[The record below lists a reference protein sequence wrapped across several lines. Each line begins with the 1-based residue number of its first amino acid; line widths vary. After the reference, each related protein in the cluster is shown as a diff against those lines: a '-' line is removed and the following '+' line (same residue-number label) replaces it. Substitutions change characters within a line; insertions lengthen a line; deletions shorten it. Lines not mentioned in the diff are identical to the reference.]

1 MVDIR
6 LPNINGTTD
15 RQQLTEIRSYLY
27 QLAQQLQLALGETE
41 QRTQLQEKKLQSVAG
56 KADASA
62 ARTAVSQFQT
72 LKSLIIKSADIVDAY
87 YEQIEKMLDLN
98 SKYVAI
104 SDFGTFREETSMQLG
119 ASHDA
124 IQQNISRMETL
135 TDLVDGIADK
145 YRNQQSYIR
154 YGTVGTTLDDT
165 SLASQT
171 APGIEIGDYIVL
183 DDGTVQATN
192 KRFAR
197 FTAYGLELFGDSKD
211 APPVAYI
218 KQNKLYIANAEV
230 TGSFKLGGYMI
241 SATDGLSFDWVGV
254 S

>member
-1 MVDIR
+1 MSINLE
-6 LPNINGTTD
+6 LPNITAQTAD
-15 RQQLTEIRSYLY
+15 AQMAQMRSYLY
-27 QLAQQLQLALGETE
+27 QMVQQLHWAFDTVETNSGNQIATIIKE
-41 QRTQLQEKKLQSVAG
+41 QKQIQSTM
-56 KADASA
+56 SA
-62 ARTAVSQFQT
+62 AAQFDAI
-72 LKSLIIKSADIVDAY
+72 KDLIIKSADIVEAY
-87 YEQIEKMLDLN
+87 YDQIEKMLDLN

-135 TDLVDGIADK
+135 TDLVDGISDK
-145 YRNQQSYIR
+145 YRSQQSYIR

-165 SLASQT
+165 GLARDT

-183 DDGTVQATN
+183 DDGTVQHTN

-197 FTAYGLELFGDSKD
+197 FTAYGLELFGDSKN

-230 TGSFKLGGYMI
+230 TGSFKLGGYII